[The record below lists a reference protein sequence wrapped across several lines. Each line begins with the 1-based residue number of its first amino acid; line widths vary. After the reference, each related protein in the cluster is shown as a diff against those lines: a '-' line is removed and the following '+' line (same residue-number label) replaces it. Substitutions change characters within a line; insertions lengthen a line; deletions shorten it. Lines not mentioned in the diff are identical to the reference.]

1 MKELRKVLLVVALSM
16 SFVPQLKSQDHQKTI
31 YSGGMLMLQPG
42 LTITNNKH
50 QDIAAMSKSIGG
62 ILRLYFFDYLTV
74 GIYGGSQKTNYT
86 TTGSDNS
93 YINLGYGGPFVGFSR
108 ESGRF
113 RYTASAFIGMGSI
126 KNLHIDMQNADVL
139 TDAHHYQYSTLLL
152 SPILSV
158 DYALTRKLCITMQ
171 AVCLSGSYGDG
182 QRLLNPT
189 LQVGL
194 LFRR

>member
-1 MKELRKVLLVVALSM
+1 MKKVLIVVVLSIL
-16 SFVPQLKSQDHQKTI
+16 FVPQLKAQDPQKSI
-31 YSGGMLMLQPG
+31 YSGGMLLLQPG

-50 QDIAAMSKSIGG
+50 QDIAALSNSIGG

-74 GIYGGSQKTNYT
+74 GIYGGSQKTNYKT
-86 TTGSDNS
+86 AGSDNS

-108 ESGRF
+108 ELGRF

-126 KNLHIDMQNADVL
+126 KNLHIDQQNADVL
-139 TDAHHYQYSTLLL
+139 TDAHLYEYSTLLL

-158 DYALTRKLCITMQ
+158 DYALTRRLCLTMQ
-171 AVCLSGSYGDG
+171 AICLSGSYGDG